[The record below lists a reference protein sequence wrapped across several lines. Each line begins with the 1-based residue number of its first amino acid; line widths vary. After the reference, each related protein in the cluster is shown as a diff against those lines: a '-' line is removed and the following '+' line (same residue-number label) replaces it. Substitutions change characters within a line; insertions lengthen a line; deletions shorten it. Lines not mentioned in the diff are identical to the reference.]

1 MVLGAS
7 APSPSFF
14 MKWTKE
20 QLTEASL
27 ILVKWKSQLAK
38 IEHRYEKNQMALR
51 MPYGKRWEFQRK
63 HSKLKKKIEDMDK
76 EFLLNV
82 AYNGVEGEEHDSE
95 PPPANKEKQILKDTI

>member
-1 MVLGAS
+1 
-7 APSPSFF
+7 

-38 IEHRYEKNQMALR
+38 IEKKVKDKGIR
-51 MPYGKRWEFQRK
+51 MPFGERMDFRK
-63 HSKLKKKIEDMDK
+63 KYFPLKKKIDDMDN

-95 PPPANKEKQILKDTI
+95 PPPANKEKQILKDTV

>member
-7 APSPSFF
+7 APSPSFL

-38 IEHRYEKNQMALR
+38 IEKKVKDKGIR
-51 MPYGKRWEFQRK
+51 MPFGERMDFRK
-63 HSKLKKKIEDMDK
+63 KYFPLKKKIDDMDN

-82 AYNGVEGEEHDSE
+82 AYNGVEGELDDSE
-95 PPPANKEKQILKDTI
+95 PPPPDKEKQILKDTV

>member
-1 MVLGAS
+1 
-7 APSPSFF
+7 

-38 IEHRYEKNQMALR
+38 IEKKVKDKGIR
-51 MPYGKRWEFQRK
+51 MSFGERMDFRRK
-63 HSKLKKKIEDMDK
+63 YFPLKKKIEDMDN

-82 AYNGVEGEEHDSE
+82 AYNGVEGELDGSE
-95 PPPANKEKQILKDTI
+95 PPSTHKEKQILKDTI